1 MATPDVTAGSIMDAV
16 ASLMNDTNKQV
27 YTYTAQLPYL
37 KMALQDLRKKLQLD
51 SIPVINETS
60 TPALSVSSG
69 TTVIGFTT
77 TPALPTNLT
86 QIQRL
91 WERSSSSYPWTP
103 MVRKEFLPHYQ
114 ENQTVTQFLIWA
126 WMDNEI
132 RLLESSGANELKI
145 DYIVQ
150 LLDLSLL
157 DQNSTIGVINSDS
170 YLQFRTAALC
180 AKFVAENETRAQAL
194 DIEADTAF
202 DILTGIESKAAQAIT
217 TRHRPFRAGWKSR
230 GLW

>member
-1 MATPDVTAGSIMDAV
+1 MPTPDITAGSVMDAA

-51 SIPVINETS
+51 NIPVTNETS
-60 TPALSVSSG
+60 AALSVTAG
-69 TTVIGFTT
+69 TTAISFITS
-77 TPALPTNLT
+77 PALPTDLIE
-86 QIQRL
+86 IQRL

-103 MVRKEFLPHYQ
+103 MVRKEFLPHYL
-114 ENQTVTQFLIWA
+114 EGQTVTQFLIWS
-126 WMDNEI
+126 WIDNEI
-132 RLLESSGANELKI
+132 KVLESSADIDIKI
-145 DYIVQ
+145 DYIKQ
-150 LLDLSLL
+150 LLDLSSI
-157 DQNSTIGVINSDS
+157 DQNSVIGVINVDS

-180 AKFVAENETRAQAL
+180 ARFIAENETRAQSL
-194 DIEADTAF
+194 DNEAITAF
-202 DILTGIESKAAQAIT
+202 DILTGIESKAAQSIT